1 MTAASKRVII
11 LGVTS
16 AIAEAVARLY
26 AAEQAALVLAG
37 RNAERLLTI
46 ARDLKARGAVLT
58 KIEVLDLA
66 KPGAAEDAL
75 PRMTAQLG
83 FVDHILLLYGSL
95 GDQARAEREMAHAR
109 DILQVNFSS
118 AAEWSLASA
127 NVLEAQGHGSLI
139 VIGSVAGDRGR
150 NSNYVYGAANA
161 GLATLVQGI
170 AHRFART
177 KQVDPA
183 KRLRAVL
190 VKPGFVDTPMTAGM
204 KKGGPLWSTPAAIA
218 PIIRKTA
225 DHGGVIIYAPWFW
238 RLILLVIRLMPTPL
252 FHRLPL

>member
-1 MTAASKRVII
+1 MTAASKCVII
-11 LGVTS
+11 LGATS

-26 AAEQAALVLAG
+26 AAEGAALVLAG
-37 RNAERLLTI
+37 RNAERLLAI
-46 ARDLKARGAVLT
+46 ARDLKARGAALT
-58 KIEVLDLA
+58 KTEALDLA
-66 KPGAAEDAL
+66 QPGAAEDAV
-75 PRMTAQLG
+75 PRLIAQLG
-83 FVDHILLLYGSL
+83 SVDHILLFYGSL

-109 DILQVNFSS
+109 DILQVNLTS

-150 NSNYVYGAANA
+150 QSNYVYGAAKA

-170 AHRFART
+170 AHRFAQT

-190 VKPGFVDTPMTAGM
+190 IKPGFVDTPMTVGM

-218 PIIRKTA
+218 PIIRKAA
-225 DHGGVIIYAPWFW
+225 DRGGAIVYAPWFW
-238 RLILLVIRLMPTPL
+238 RPILLSIRLMPAPL